1 MALTAFISY
10 SHADERY
17 LDRLHKHMSMLQ
29 RDGDIETWT
38 DHRIVPGA
46 KLNDSVMTALKTSD
60 LFIAL
65 VSPDYLASNYCY
77 EKEFQEALRRAEAGE
92 LHIVAVIVE
101 PCDWLSSPFSQFM
114 ALPKEGKPI
123 SEWTNANV
131 AYLDVVAGLRKLLAS
146 AKPENSDFVSGFTT
160 TQTSGRRVKIKQEF
174 DSIQRGEFIDKAYGI
189 IQDYFE
195 NSCREL
201 SGIEDLKAKFL
212 KMGDNSFTCTV
223 VNRGIKGGREAHITV
238 HNSRGKRH
246 NFGDINY
253 VFEPHADHGSSN
265 GSIQVDVD
273 DYNMYLTWGFGR
285 YGGREESKYDAQ
297 QAAEALW
304 LEFVEHAG
312 IEYD

>member
-114 ALPKEGKPI
+114 ALPKDGKPI

-146 AKPENSDFVSGFTT
+146 ANPRNGDVVSGFST
-160 TQTSGRRVKIKQEF
+160 TQTSARRVKIKQEF

-201 SGIEDLKAKFL
+201 SGIEDLKARFL

-246 NFGDINY
+246 GFGDINY

-285 YGGREESKYDAQ
+285 YGGREESKYDGQ